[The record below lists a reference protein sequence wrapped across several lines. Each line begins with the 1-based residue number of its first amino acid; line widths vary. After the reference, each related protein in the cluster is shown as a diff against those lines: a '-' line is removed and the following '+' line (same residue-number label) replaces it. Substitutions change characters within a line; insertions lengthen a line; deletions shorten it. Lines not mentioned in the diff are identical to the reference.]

1 MARPAGL
8 EPAAPGLEGPSSDRS
23 WQGGYCREDHRYGPG
38 RFTAGSGESERELAP
53 SPITDLRA
61 SVCREAGGL
70 RGDDDRQLPVLFS
83 RWRDADLHV
92 VTESRQEVHQP
103 LH

>member
-1 MARPAGL
+1 MW
-8 EPAAPGLEGPSSDRS
+8 PSSGAVQRGSRS
-23 WQGGYCREDHRYGPG
+23 GTLLEFADDGE
-38 RFTAGSGESERELAP
+38 AGTRVRRQPEPAP
-53 SPITDLRA
+53 SPMTDLRA

-70 RGDDDRQLPVLFS
+70 RGDDDRQFPVLFS

>member
-1 MARPAGL
+1 MTTQRRMAER
-8 EPAAPGLEGPSSDRS
+8 
-23 WQGGYCREDHRYGPG
+23 QGFVR
-38 RFTAGSGESERELAP
+38 
-53 SPITDLRA
+53 LRA
-61 SVCREAGGL
+61 VRFGEFLICRVRGFLRLLQRILYVARGSLPCL
-70 RGDDDRQLPVLFS
+70 RGDDDRQLPVRFS